1 MSMETGEYNLK
12 ECTLRFATYNIWNDD
27 SGQEKRAA
35 RILQELQAVRA
46 DVVGLQEVTENFYTN
61 YLCADAAFLHRAFCK
76 YEGEEEGLAILSK
89 YPLTELFFL
98 QTSPEYAYSNALNV
112 LFSVNGLRF
121 SLTDVHL
128 PWDSVRRQEK
138 QITAIDRYIHLQES
152 RADFF
157 VLLGDFNSN
166 IHSSV
171 HRYLLGEQTIDG
183 MESHLYWDDLQSAH
197 CARTGASMTAT
208 LDFIRNPRWKG
219 EENIS
224 VPMVADRI
232 YVMES
237 WHKVALRN
245 FRIFGTEEFPET
257 GLCASDHYGVAAEL
271 RFKK

>member
-1 MSMETGEYNLK
+1 MKQEEHDLR
-12 ECTLRFATYNIWNDD
+12 ECTLRFATYNLWNDD

-35 RILQELQAVRA
+35 QILQELQAVDA
-46 DVVGLQEVTENFYTN
+46 DVVGLQEVTENFYAKA
-61 YLCADAAFLHRAFCK
+61 LCGDAIFLHHSFFK
-76 YEGEEEGLAILSK
+76 YEGEKEGLAILSR
-89 YPLTELFFL
+89 YPLTETFFL
-98 QTSPEYAYSNALNV
+98 NTSTEYIQSNALNV

-121 SLTDVHL
+121 SVTNVHL
-128 PWDSVRRQEK
+128 PWDSVKQQEK
-138 QITAIDRYIHLQES
+138 QITAIDRYIHLQEE

-157 VLLGDFNSN
+157 VLLGDFNGGIN
-166 IHSSV
+166 SSV
-171 HRYLLGEQTIDG
+171 HRYLIGGQTVDG

-219 EENIS
+219 RENVS

-237 WHKVALRN
+237 WHTVALRD
-245 FRIFGTEEFPET
+245 FCIFGTEESPET

-271 RFKK
+271 KFKK